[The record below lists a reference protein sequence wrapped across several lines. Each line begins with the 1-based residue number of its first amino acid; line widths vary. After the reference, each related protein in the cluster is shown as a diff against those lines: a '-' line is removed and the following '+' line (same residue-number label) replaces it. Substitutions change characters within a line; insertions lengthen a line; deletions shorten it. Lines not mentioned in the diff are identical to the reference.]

1 MENLKE
7 HEFPFESFI
16 SGFYISEKICDD
28 LVDYFKENHIDAA
41 PGTVGGTDGAI
52 VDASIKDSTD
62 LHVTPHE
69 DNAIITEYI
78 TALGS
83 ALNKY
88 QEKYKMLLRMSRF
101 SLTKNWNIQ
110 HYKAGQGYK
119 DWHCER
125 SSNNKR
131 LIVWMTYLND
141 VPDGGTE
148 FLYQKITSPA
158 KKGLTLFWPTDW
170 THTHRGQISES
181 HEKYIATGWLHF
193 VDD

>member
-1 MENLKE
+1 MQYALQAFFDQKRDV
-7 HEFPFESFI
+7 
-16 SGFYISEKICDD
+16 EKTG
-28 LVDYFKENHIDAA
+28 LA
-41 PGTVGGTDGAI
+41 PGLANKRIIVQGLGNVGYHA
-52 VDASIKDSTD
+52 ALFLST
-62 LHVTPHE
+62 E